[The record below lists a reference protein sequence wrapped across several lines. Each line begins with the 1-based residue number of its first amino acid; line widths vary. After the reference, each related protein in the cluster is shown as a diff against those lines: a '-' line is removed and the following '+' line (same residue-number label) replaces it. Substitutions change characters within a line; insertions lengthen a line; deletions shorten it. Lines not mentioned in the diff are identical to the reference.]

1 METFSEEKD
10 RGNKWLK
17 KNQKQ
22 EQSRTYVS
30 GCSKECIFRILFG
43 TETSRAKNAKSIMSN
58 TKVAVK
64 PLSRETLDRIQK
76 MADEEILR
84 LLGID
89 QSKRKAILKKYEKES

>member
-1 METFSEEKD
+1 
-10 RGNKWLK
+10 
-17 KNQKQ
+17 
-22 EQSRTYVS
+22 
-30 GCSKECIFRILFG
+30 
-43 TETSRAKNAKSIMSN
+43 MSN

-89 QSKRKAILKKYEKES
+89 QPKRKAILKKYEKES